1 MIKTRVIE
9 QQFEPEIFPWDS
21 DSTKKPFRCSVCN
34 KANTCRANDYLFLG
48 DAKCFYCDQTS
59 CEKTINSI
67 WNQWAGKLG
76 LPEDLK
82 RFSSGFE
89 PSDEEKVCH
98 RKGCLLY
105 DKHKGEHRFS
115 WREVE
120 NG

>member
-1 MIKTRVIE
+1 MIKIRIIE
-9 QQFEPEIFPWDS
+9 QQFEPDLLPWNS

-67 WNQWAGKLG
+67 WNQWAGKIG
-76 LPEDLK
+76 LPKELM
-82 RFSSGFE
+82 RFASGFA

-98 RKGCLLY
+98 RRGCLLY
-105 DKHKGEHRFS
+105 EKHKGEHRFS

-120 NG
+120 G